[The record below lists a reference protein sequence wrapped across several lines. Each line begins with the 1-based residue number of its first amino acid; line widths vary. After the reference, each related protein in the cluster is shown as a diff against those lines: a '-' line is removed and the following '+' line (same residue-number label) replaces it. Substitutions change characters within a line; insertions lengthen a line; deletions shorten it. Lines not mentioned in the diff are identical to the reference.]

1 MEFTKFDI
9 CFDWDMDKEN
19 HRYQLTELDEE
30 THLAVT
36 MDNKDFNGYWQIIIS
51 DKDVKLIDINM
62 YPISKWLFDGL
73 EQSCHWWITNT
84 AEY

>member
-1 MEFTKFDI
+1 MEFAKFDI

-36 MDNKDFNGYWQIIIS
+36 MDNKDFNGY
-51 DKDVKLIDINM
+51 
-62 YPISKWLFDGL
+62 
-73 EQSCHWWITNT
+73 
-84 AEY
+84 